1 MRTGTRRVRILSGVG
16 VTMAALTLAAAG
28 CARTGAAS
36 SSDDAALVPISAN
49 GEVSPDTSPS
59 ASSVAGK
66 VSARASASPSS
77 GEKAST
83 SDDRASRSDQA
94 KAFTACVRENGLAD
108 FAGVTV
114 TDDGQIQ
121 LNASGSGVNVF
132 SSEYKKAVAAC
143 QHLLPSGTTVPT
155 DPEPAAPKAP
165 DLGFECSGTCPKA
178 PEAPEPPR

>member
-1 MRTGTRRVRILSGVG
+1 MRTGTRRLRILSGVG

-28 CARTGAAS
+28 CARTGEAS
-36 SSDDAALVPISAN
+36 SADDAVLVPISAT
-49 GEVSPDTSPS
+49 GEASPDTSAS
-59 ASSVAGK
+59 ASTVAGK
-66 VSARASASPSS
+66 ARASASATTGS
-77 GEKAST
+77 GST
-83 SDDRASRSDQA
+83 ASRSDQA
-94 KAFTACVRENGLAD
+94 KAFTACVRENGVKD
-108 FAGVTV
+108 FAGVTI

-155 DPEPAAPKAP
+155 DPEPAAPSAP
-165 DLGFECSGTCPKA
+165 DLGFQCSGTCPKT